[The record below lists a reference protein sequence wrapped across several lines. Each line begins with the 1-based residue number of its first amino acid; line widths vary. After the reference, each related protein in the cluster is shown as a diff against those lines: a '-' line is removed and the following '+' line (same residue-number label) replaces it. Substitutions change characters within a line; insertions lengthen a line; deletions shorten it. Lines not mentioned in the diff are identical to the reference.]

1 MKTTYMN
8 LIILNLFHS
17 VLVTQTFGKHFFKI
31 LKILVS
37 LSGDITPVKE
47 KAGSPPCASIEGKNN
62 TSLGCL
68 VLQIC
73 HS

>member
-8 LIILNLFHS
+8 LIILNLFPS
-17 VLVTQTFGKHFFKI
+17 VLMTGTFGNHFLKI

-37 LSGDITPVKE
+37 LSGDIMPVK
-47 KAGSPPCASIEGKNN
+47 KRLSHHRAGIKGKNN

-68 VLQIC
+68 VLQFC
-73 HS
+73 HC